1 MQHMKKYF
9 VNFSVEQYQIQ
20 VWNLVFKNLKPGL
33 RLLRFKSWLCHQL
46 ALRSLASYCGFTAL
60 HNVSYNSSYL
70 PASS

>member
-46 ALRSLASYCGFTAL
+46 AL
-60 HNVSYNSSYL
+60 
-70 PASS
+70 

>member
-33 RLLRFKSWLCHQL
+33 RLLRFKS
-46 ALRSLASYCGFTAL
+46 
-60 HNVSYNSSYL
+60 
-70 PASS
+70 